1 MTVQFKN
8 NAFSTLAAGIN
19 DSVTT
24 LAVASGHGARFPT
37 ITGAQYF
44 YATLID
50 SSNNLE
56 IIKVTAKSGTSDTF
70 STIVMNQESSGAK
83 VFSTGDRIEL
93 RLTAQGLNDIA
104 AEVFLD
110 DEFKIQDDGDI
121 TKQLAF
127 QCSGITGGQTRT
139 VTAQDSNL
147 TMAGINVA
155 QTFTAAQ
162 RGTVTD
168 IGSQASTVTV
178 NLDTSNNHKVT
189 LTGNAAFAS
198 PTGLD
203 SGAIGQS
210 GSIFITQDGTGS
222 RAPTFNAAFDFVG
235 GTAPTLTTTGAAV
248 DRLDYI
254 VVSATRLQCV
264 ATLAY
269 S

>member
-19 DSVTT
+19 ASVTALT
-24 LAVASGHGARFPT
+24 VASGHGARFPT
-37 ITGAQYF
+37 ITGSQYF

-56 IIKVTAKSGTSDTF
+56 IVKVTVKSGTSDTF
-70 STIVMNQESSGAK
+70 STIVRNQESSVAK
-83 VFSTGDRIEL
+83 IFSTGDRIEL

-104 AEVFLD
+104 AEVYLD

-139 VTAQDSNL
+139 VTAQDSDL
-147 TMAGINVA
+147 IMAGTNLA

-162 RGTVTD
+162 RGTVTALT
-168 IGSQASTVTV
+168 SATTVTIDMAV
-178 NLDTSNNHKVT
+178 SNNFSVT
-189 LTGNAAFAS
+189 MAHNIAFANPS
-198 PTGLD
+198 NDTT
-203 SGAIGQS
+203 AGQS
-210 GSIFITQDGTGS
+210 GSIFITQPGSGNNTASFGTDWEF
-222 RAPTFNAAFDFVG
+222 PG
-235 GTAPTLTTTGAAV
+235 GTAPTLSTAINAV
-248 DRLDYI
+248 DRIDYI
-254 VVSATRLQCV
+254 IKSGTSIQAV

-269 S
+269 A